1 MMAPQESYK
10 QYFGEN
16 LQSGV
21 LTFTFSNF
29 SIVRIES
36 NFVMNQTK
44 IFKLNKP
51 LGNISSRQIRLYT
64 TNSFSDGYAELSNLW
79 LPGFSTYW
87 RLLADEV
94 CLLRLRR
101 QGRRSRN
108 SFIIDNLKNSILK
121 LA

>member
-1 MMAPQESYK
+1 MAPQESYK

-16 LQSGV
+16 LQSVV
-21 LTFTFSNF
+21 LPFTFSNF

-64 TNSFSDGYAELSNLW
+64 TNSFSDGYAELSNLYHD
-79 LPGFSTYW
+79 SINYQYSS
-87 RLLADEV
+87 
-94 CLLRLRR
+94 RR
-101 QGRRSRN
+101 GGG
-108 SFIIDNLKNSILK
+108 NLIPL
-121 LA
+121 

>member
-21 LTFTFSNF
+21 LPFTFSNF

-94 CLLRLRR
+94 CQAGGRSQAASQNLR
-101 QGRRSRN
+101 S
-108 SFIIDNLKNSILK
+108 
-121 LA
+121 LATLSANKYAS